1 MSSGIILIAIGVLW
15 LLSNFGVLPADF
27 WHNIVPW
34 WPVILVGLGLKAIFL
49 PRRKTGMVAIVVLLM
64 LLGAFYLLFFPVQWD
79 REEAFVTHIAPMPVG
94 VIMPRDTPLVGFKAN
109 IAASHFVLRAGDP
122 AMLNL
127 AQTLS
132 RGLPLRQTVGA
143 WGAEHEVIEISHL
156 NNHLR
161 GKNLGQLG
169 SEVVTELNPRQ
180 KFTIDIRASAATA
193 DLDLRVLNLDQLSLR
208 LDAGQATVRLPERPQ
223 NLSVVVSANAADV
236 KIVIPKNVAA
246 RIRISSEAALVSID
260 ESRFQRQGEFFVSRD
275 YDQAT
280 HRLSISAELAV
291 GRLRIE

>member
-1 MSSGIILIAIGVLW
+1 MNSGLILIAIGVLW
-15 LLSNFGVLPADF
+15 LLSNFGILPADF

-34 WPVILVGLGLKAIFL
+34 WPLILVVLGLKAIFL
-49 PRRKTGMVAIVVLLM
+49 PRRKTSMVAIILLLM
-64 LLGAFYLLFFPVQWD
+64 LLGAFSLFFFQVH
-79 REEAFVTHIAPMPVG
+79 EERKDSSVTLIAPMPVG
-94 VIMPRDTPLVGFKAN
+94 VTMPRESPLVGFKAN

-122 AMLNL
+122 AMPNL
-127 AQTLS
+127 AKTLS

-143 WGAEHEVIEISHL
+143 WGAEYEVIELTHL
-156 NNHLR
+156 HQQMR

-169 SEVVTELNPRQ
+169 SEVVTELNPLQ
-180 KFTIDIRASAATA
+180 KFTLDVHASAAA
-193 DLDLRVLNLDQLSLR
+193 VDLDLRGLNLDQLSLR

-223 NLSVVVSANAADV
+223 NLSVVVAANAADV
-236 KIVIPKNVAA
+236 KIVIPENVAA

-275 YDQAT
+275 YDQAA